1 MIVDSEIWRWHC
13 KGLTVPEIAARLNVP
28 EQGVRKAIVTC
39 WGLDFDARKFFGDR
53 RPDDA

>member
-1 MIVDSEIWRWHC
+1 MVVDSEIWRWHC